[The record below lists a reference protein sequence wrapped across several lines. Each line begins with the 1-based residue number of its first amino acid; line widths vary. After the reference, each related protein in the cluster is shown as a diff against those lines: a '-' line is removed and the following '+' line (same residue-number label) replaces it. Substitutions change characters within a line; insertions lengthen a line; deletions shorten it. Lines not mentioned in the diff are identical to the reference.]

1 MGMLGI
7 VVMVRIILVCLGLGL
22 LGGCEEVPAACT
34 QLEPELNFE
43 LGFARYE
50 LEGRSVEE
58 WRTDLTRAVDDALR
72 YDSSLGV
79 NSPVLVG
86 ESSLDGILVYEYEI
100 QSNGDQAPIPFLISV
115 PRAAQ
120 EPGASHVVLIFHG
133 HGETA
138 AAVFDPNTEMNNIG
152 GELLERGYVVVAV
165 EMRSFGIFTINGQG
179 HDEYVE
185 GLASGEFVGRVVAD
199 NIQVAEAL
207 PGLLEGGGFDSLS
220 VLGHS
225 FGGYAALHV
234 GALMDEVDRTMS
246 SGHFSPYGCMNT
258 DFHDPCQD
266 VLMAEDR
273 FEIYDTVGLISPRNV
288 DLFYNTGDSFYTPAA
303 DEGFERLTSIY
314 EKTGA
319 PGNATFTITAGLG
332 HEVPVDA
339 VLERFPP
346 VDEL

>member
-1 MGMLGI
+1 MSFR
-7 VVMVRIILVCLGLGL
+7 VFLVGVCVAALWSCDEL
-22 LGGCEEVPAACT
+22 PAQCT
-34 QLEPELNFE
+34 QLGPELSFE

-58 WRTDLTRAVDDALR
+58 WREDLSFAVDDAFS
-72 YDSSLGV
+72 YESTSAV

-86 ESSLDGILVYEYEI
+86 ESVIDGIRLREYEV
-100 QSNGDQAPIPFLISV
+100 QSEGDQAPIPFGIAV
-115 PRAAQ
+115 PPEADG
-120 EPGASHVVLIFHG
+120 PGNHHVVMVFHG

-138 AAVFDPNTEMNNIG
+138 GSVFDPNTEMNNIG
-152 GELLERGYVVVAV
+152 GELLERGYVVVSV
-165 EMRSFGIFTINGQG
+165 EMRSFGKFTINGQG
-179 HDEYVE
+179 HDEYIR

-199 NIQVAEAL
+199 NIQVAET
-207 PGLLEGGGFDSLS
+207 LLKLYEDEGFDSLS

-234 GALMDEVDRTMS
+234 GALLDEVDRTMS

-258 DFHDPCQD
+258 DYHDPCQD
-266 VLMAEDR
+266 VLKAEGR
-273 FEIYDTVGLISPRNV
+273 FEIYDTVGLVSPRKV

-303 DEGFERLTSIY
+303 DEGFERLSAIF

-319 PGNATFTITAGLG
+319 PGNASFTVTSGLG
-332 HEVPVDA
+332 HEVPVEA

-346 VDEL
+346 IDEL